1 MSNQLLR
8 AFVDGMLP
16 HGSLWRPAPGLD
28 LDNLLK
34 GVADNM
40 TTAYGVTQQIGQIR
54 DPYFTSDLDDL
65 EREYG
70 ITKNTFLSLTQ
81 RVNILAARKF
91 SKPSSTIPGIQ
102 AQLDL
107 YGFGNGG
114 YGLQVFDNNGGA
126 NPNNFVGGVAWV
138 QMGYTTPGLGWMGNT
153 NAFMGI
159 SGGGGQLIVNGIQQA
174 VSPNYYCMGLT
185 GITGAG
191 FMGQNAS
198 IMGYFATQTYTPV
211 VYTIPTD
218 SGYWGAFLFFG
229 QNPVYAAGTLQTI
242 QNVNVPSARQGEL
255 IELITR
261 LKPMWTWAVAM
272 INWI

>member
-28 LDNLLK
+28 LDNLLN

-126 NPNNFVGGVAWV
+126 NPAIFTTIAV
-138 QMGYTTPGLGWMGNT
+138 QMWAGQTTAVAGN
-153 NAFMGI
+153 NAAYAAITGN
-159 SGGGGQLIVNGIQQA
+159 GTLIVNGTLQTS
-174 VSPNYYCMGLT
+174 SPAYW
-185 GITGAG
+185 GAG
-191 FMGQNAS
+191 MTAFTSYGQAGNTNMVA
-198 IMGYFATQTYTPV
+198 GYYTSLSYVSQTYP
-211 VYTIPTD
+211 IPTD
-218 SGYWGAFLFFG
+218 PGYWPAFIFFG
-229 QNPVYAAGTLQTI
+229 ANPQYSSGVLTSITY
-242 QNVNVPSARQGEL
+242 VNVPSARQGEL